1 MLLTAGLHSSPE
13 KVSEGTGHSSSWAF
27 REAAA
32 FQLWGHLKAL
42 PSGLVTVLE
51 EAGATTFVMGILF
64 NKTYLESDM
73 AAHAFNHGTWEAEA
87 GRLSVS
93 SRAAWLA

>member
-1 MLLTAGLHSSPE
+1 MLLTAGLHRSHG
-13 KVSEGTGHSSSWAF
+13 KVSEGAGHSSSWAF

-32 FQLWGHLKAL
+32 FQLRGHQKAL
-42 PSGLVTVLE
+42 PSGLITVLE
-51 EAGATTFVMGILF
+51 VADATMFVMGILF

-87 GRLSVS
+87 GGYL
-93 SRAAWLA
+93 